1 VRLIAYTKLTTDL
14 RSPALCLSLL
24 RGATFVK
31 CLLSISLR
39 SFAAAQNPKGD
50 SPMSLQP
57 YSFRLTALACALWFS
72 SLTLLVLAQGQPFV
86 ANYDEAKVGDYE
98 LPDPLRIANG
108 KAVTDAKTWRV
119 RRQEI
124 LRLFGEHVYGFTP
137 ATKTRI
143 TFAETKRDD
152 KALNGLAVRRE
163 VTLYLTGRKDGP
175 QMHLLVFV
183 PKAAKQPAPVFMG
196 LSFNGNHAVHSDP
209 GITLSTAWMRNDRD
223 RNVNN
228 RATEKARGSEA
239 SRWPVEMIV
248 KRGYALV
255 TAYYGDLF
263 PDHND
268 GLKDSIIPHLYKNGQ
283 TQLAAN
289 DWNALGAWAWGMS
302 RALDYIEKDRTLDAK
317 RVALIGHSRIG
328 KAALWAGAQDERFAL
343 VISNNSGEG
352 GAALARRNFG
362 ETVERINT
370 SFPHW
375 FNANFK
381 QYSRN
386 VVALP
391 VDQHMLLALIAPR
404 PLYVASAVEDQW
416 ADPRGEFLSA
426 KAASPV
432 YRLLGT
438 DGLGATEMPGLHQP
452 VLTTIGH
459 HIRAGKH
466 DVTDYDWEQY
476 LNFADKHLRTKK

>member
-1 VRLIAYTKLTTDL
+1 
-14 RSPALCLSLL
+14 
-24 RGATFVK
+24 
-31 CLLSISLR
+31 
-39 SFAAAQNPKGD
+39 
-50 SPMSLQP
+50 MSLQP
-57 YSFRLTALACALWFS
+57 YSFRLTVLACVLWFGG
-72 SLTLLVLAQGQPFV
+72 LTPPGLGQGQPFV
-86 ANYDEAKVGDYE
+86 ANYDEAKVGNYE
-98 LPDPLRIANG
+98 LPDPLRFANG
-108 KAVTDAKTWRV
+108 KAVTDAKTWRA

-137 ATKTRI
+137 VTKTRI
-143 TFAETKRDD
+143 TFAETKRDEN
-152 KALNGLAVRRE
+152 ALNGLAVRRE
-163 VTLYLTGRKDGP
+163 VTVYLTGRKDGP
-175 QMHLLVFV
+175 QMHLLLFV
-183 PKAAKQPAPVFMG
+183 PKATKQPAPVIMG
-196 LSFNGNHAVHSDP
+196 LSFNGNHAVHADP

-223 RNVNN
+223 RVVNN

-239 SRWPVEMIV
+239 GRWPIEMIV
-248 KRGYALV
+248 KRGYAVV
-255 TAYYGDLF
+255 TAYCGDLF
-263 PDHND
+263 PDHNE
-268 GLKDSIIPHLYKNGQ
+268 GLKDSIIPHFYKSGQ
-283 TQLAAN
+283 TALAAN
-289 DWNALGAWAWGMS
+289 DWNALGAWAWGLS
-302 RALDYIEKDRTLDAK
+302 RAVDYLEKDKTLDAK
-317 RVALIGHSRIG
+317 HVALIGHSRLG

-343 VISNNSGEG
+343 VISNESGEG

-381 QYSRN
+381 QYNRN
-386 VVALP
+386 VAALP

-404 PLYVASAVEDQW
+404 PLYVASAAEDQW

-438 DGLGATEMPGLHQP
+438 DGLGATEMPGLQQP

-476 LNFADKHLRTKK
+476 LNFADKHLRAKR